1 MMNTLLRKYKLLK
14 GLMIPIVLITM
25 LLFFGTVYADD
36 GGGTEDP
43 AAVPSAE
50 ILVQDG
56 EEPADVVV
64 ENSDAP
70 PSADEDVLQEE
81 AEDGEVI
88 PADNSEDEILPEEPA
103 EGDVNEE
110 NVPETEILNENDIAD
125 EITALP
131 LDDSE
136 LTTDEVVL
144 VDGEGETMDMASE
157 ANLEV
162 ISSADPWWLVS
173 GVKYAYIKTGGT
185 CPSDTTLGL
194 TCFESTTPI
203 TGALS
208 YMDANNLV
216 PSDGILHVEPDN
228 YIDNIIVNG
237 LSGNG
242 YLANLKGVV
251 SEGSSSNTSLTGVV
265 QISNTL
271 LGFTLSG
278 FTIDGYININ
288 NNIGMLTLTDINVS
302 SSSNSGIYA
311 INQNGAVNV
320 ENVKSSNNKYYGMY
334 VDNTAGTYPITITNS
349 EFNFNDD
356 GISTIYWGG
365 LRAKSNSTITL
376 NGVSASS
383 NDGNGAW
390 LDAAKGTTVKNSVF
404 NYNFSDP
411 NSIAQGYGLAVNNN
425 FTTNNILL
433 ENVVADGN
441 DNHGILL
448 SVSSKITMKNINA
461 DSNGVT
467 NGYDGIMINNGY
479 GTGTITI
486 TNASS
491 TNSGGK
497 GFHLLSHKNITING
511 IVANDNDEDGVYIDN
526 CDFDWGN
533 GYCKGSGV
541 VTISGKLFNQFVGN
555 HEYGLHI
562 VSGGTVTLSY
572 FQADNNTYS
581 GVYIENNQGSSSA
594 NVTVNLSYVPP
605 VGDFLNS
612 GSGNSQ
618 SGMIIYSNGNILLD
632 KCVFSGNSGM
642 GARLDNDSAASA
654 KTVTV
659 KNSSFFDNVTEG
671 LLVLS
676 NGNITLSDV
685 DAYENSA
692 GMGVEIDN
700 HLGTGKVTITG
711 SGTTQHNYSG
721 NNNYGLHILSS
732 GVVTLKNIYAVGNMA
747 GILISNTYVEGRSVS
762 ITNAD
767 TSESVSGTGLSIN
780 SNGAINLTDVISNG
794 NLVGDGASIQNN
806 DAAKAQVIKITR
818 SQFNGN
824 SNSLGLSISSLG
836 TITLNGVQANGNGTS
851 GAWISACNYDGGIP
865 GCKSSGGVTITGTD
879 NEFSN
884 NGTYGLYIFSRS
896 SVTMNNITVDNNG
909 DSGLTIYHNYDNCN
923 GNISL
928 NASSGRA
935 NSFSNNGTYGIYIE
949 SLGNI
954 TLSRFDA
961 SNNENYGCYLSNQSA
976 TAARSVSVS
985 YATINDTQN
994 TGLWIYST
1002 GNVTLT
1008 GVQVLRSSK
1017 HFWEIDDN
1025 AGQNVYDRLPFDQAY
1040 DEVWWFEGSNAQ
1052 GVTIDLTSTYFDA
1065 YLEIFDKDWH
1075 SLDWDDNGGGGND
1088 AQIIYTLPADGT
1100 YYIRVSSAVAQEYG
1114 DYVLSINGSSPG
1126 NSYNNYSGIYI
1137 DNRYNNGTGSVKI
1150 NAPKD
1155 SYGVDVRDNNYTGI
1169 TVYSEGIL
1177 AFSGLTANYNGGYW
1191 GAYIRNSGGIG
1202 KSVTM
1207 KNCSFDNND
1216 GEGIDLGSAG
1226 VITWSGGGASGN
1238 LEDYGAYLVNVASSS
1253 SLPVSVS
1260 NAVFDSNYN
1269 QGLGI
1274 NSLGAI
1280 TLTNVSAS
1288 NSQVAYGVGLNNC
1301 QASAGDCQGS
1311 GNVTIG
1317 GTYGLVNFNDNATY
1331 GLLVNS
1337 RGNIL
1342 ITNANASN
1350 NGSSYGMSLNNN
1362 FDNATG
1368 NVTIKTSSKTA
1379 TSDCSDN
1386 GNNGLQ
1392 ISSRGTISL
1401 SNINVFNNGSNGM
1414 EVNNS
1419 GALSPK
1425 NITLTHIKSGDNNNY
1440 GVWTSSVGAITI
1452 SYMEDFGNVSSG
1464 ISLNNNTSVLPQK
1477 VTVTRT
1483 KIDGNTSG
1491 NGLYIGSKGDITLNN
1506 VVTTNNNYGAWV
1518 SNNWGTNSKVT
1529 VLGSMGES
1537 VFSNNT
1543 VHGLQITSHGNVS
1556 LSKVIA
1562 DRNNSDGIYV
1572 STNGT
1577 LTITDMWLS
1586 RNLGDGLFAIAD
1598 LGASIKNM
1606 QSYNNG
1612 SAVNGDGL
1620 FLSMNMGS
1628 LAKILNSAFAGNYGN
1643 GIDVAGDPNPI
1654 LTGTCYFGNDA
1665 DNTGDANLL
1674 IH

>member
-1 MMNTLLRKYKLLK
+1 MDTLLRKYKLLK
-14 GLMIPIVLITM
+14 GMLIPIVLISM
-25 LLFFGTVYADD
+25 LLLFGTIYADD

-43 AAVPSAE
+43 VDVPPAE
-50 ILVQDG
+50 TIVQDG
-56 EEPADVVV
+56 EEPAEVVV

-70 PSADEDVLQEE
+70 SSADENVLQEE

-110 NVPETEILNENDIAD
+110 NVPETEILNEDNIAD

-136 LTTDEVVL
+136 LASDEVVL
-144 VDGEGETMDMASE
+144 VDGEGETLDMASE
-157 ANLEV
+157 ESLQT
-162 ISSADPWWLVS
+162 ISSADPWWMV
-173 GVKYAYIKTGGT
+173 GPVKYAIIKTGGT
-185 CPSDTTLGL
+185 CPSDTTAGV
-194 TCFESTTPI
+194 TCFESGTPI
-203 TGALS
+203 SAALS
-208 YMDANNLV
+208 YMDTNNLV
-216 PSDGILHVEPDN
+216 PTDGILHVEPDT
-228 YIDNIIVNG
+228 YTETVTING
-237 LSGNG
+237 GSGNG
-242 YLANLKGVV
+242 YLANLKGLI
-251 SEGSSSNTSLTGVV
+251 SEGSSSDTTINGNVT
-265 QISNTL
+265 ISNTL
-271 LGFTLSG
+271 FGFTISG
-278 FTIDGYININ
+278 FTILGKLELTTNT
-288 NNIGMLTLTDINVS
+288 GTLTMTDLDVS
-302 SSSNSGIYA
+302 STTSTGIY
-311 INQNGAVNV
+311 IPVHTGAVNIDR
-320 ENVKSSNNKYYGMY
+320 VKSSNNNNYGIY
-334 VDNTAGTYPITITNS
+334 LNNTAGTNPITITNS
-349 EFNFNDD
+349 EFNHNDN
-356 GISTIYWGG
+356 GISSDYWGG
-365 LRAKSNSTITL
+365 MRIYSNSTITL
-376 NGVSASS
+376 NGVSASH
-383 NDGNGAW
+383 NDGNGVSLFAV
-390 LDAAKGTTVKNSVF
+390 KGTTVKNSVF
-404 NYNFSDP
+404 NDNFSDP
-411 NSIAQGYGLAVNNN
+411 IALNLGFGLYINNTD
-425 FTTNNILL
+425 TTNNILL
-433 ENVVADGN
+433 ENVQADGN
-441 DNHGILL
+441 DNSGIHIISYGKVTLNN
-448 SVSSKITMKNINA
+448 VNA
-461 DSNGVT
+461 YSNST
-467 NGYDGIMINNGY
+467 AAGYDGIFIDNTNGA
-479 GTGTITI
+479 GTITI
-486 TNASS
+486 KNSS
-491 TNSGGK
+491 SRESGGK
-497 GFHLLSHKNITING
+497 GFHILSNKNVAVDG
-511 IVANDNDEDGVYIDN
+511 IVATANDEDGVYIDN
-526 CDFDWGN
+526 CNYQIDHCQGN
-533 GYCKGSGV
+533 GT

-562 VSGGTVTLSY
+562 ISGGAVTLSY

-581 GVYIENNQGSSSA
+581 GVYIENNLDRTSA

-618 SGMIIYSNGNILLD
+618 SGMLINSNGNILLD

-642 GARLDNDSAASA
+642 GARLDNDSVASA

-671 LLVLS
+671 LLILS
-676 NGNITLSDV
+676 KGNITLSDV

-721 NNNYGLHILSS
+721 NNNYGLYILSS

-794 NLVGDGASIQNN
+794 SLVGDGASINNN
-806 DAAKAQVIKITR
+806 DAAKAQVVKITR
-818 SQFNGN
+818 AQFSGN

-836 TITLNGVQANGNGTS
+836 TITLNSVQASGNGTN
-851 GAWISACNYDGGIP
+851 GAWISACNYDGGIA

-909 DSGLTIYHNYDNCN
+909 DSGLTIYHSYGNCN

-928 NASSGRA
+928 NASSGRT

-961 SNNENYGCYLSNQSA
+961 INNENYGCYLSNQSA

-985 YATINDTQN
+985 YAIINDTQN

-1008 GVQVLRSSK
+1008 GVQALRSSK

-1025 AGQNVYDRLPFDQAY
+1025 AGQNVHDRLPFEQAY
-1040 DEVWWFEGSNAQ
+1040 DEIWWFDGSNAQ

-1065 YLEIFDKDWH
+1065 YLEFFDEDWH
-1075 SLDWDDNGGGGND
+1075 LLDWDDNGGSGND
-1088 AQIIYTLPADGT
+1088 AQISYTLPADGT

-1114 DYVLSINGSSPG
+1114 DYVLSINGSGPG

-1191 GAYIRNSGGIG
+1191 GAYIRNNGGIG

-1238 LEDYGAYLVNVASSS
+1238 LEDYGAYLVNVASLS

-1274 NSLGAI
+1274 GSLGAI
-1280 TLTNVSAS
+1280 TLTNVSAN
-1288 NSQVAYGVGLNNC
+1288 NSQISYGVALNNC
-1301 QASAGDCQGS
+1301 QDSGGICQGS

-1317 GTYGLVNFNDNATY
+1317 GIYGMVNFNDNATY

-1337 RGNIL
+1337 RGNIS

-1350 NGSSYGMSLNNN
+1350 NGVYGMRLYNDY
-1362 FDNATG
+1362 DNATG
-1368 NVTIKTSSKTA
+1368 NVTMKTSSKNT

-1386 GNNGLQ
+1386 GNNGLEV
-1392 ISSRGTISL
+1392 SSRGTISL
-1401 SNINVFNNGSNGM
+1401 SKINVFNNSSNGI
-1414 EVNNS
+1414 EVYN
-1419 GALSPK
+1419 GDAVSPK
-1425 NITLTHIKSGDNNNY
+1425 NVNLTLIKSGDNNNY
-1440 GVWTSSVGAITI
+1440 GVFVSSVGAITI
-1452 SYMEDFGNVSSG
+1452 SYMEDFGNIGSG

-1543 VHGLQITSHGNVS
+1543 VHGLQINSHGNVS

-1562 DRNNSDGIYV
+1562 ERNDSDGIYV
-1572 STNGT
+1572 STNGI

-1643 GIDVAGDPNPI
+1643 GIDVAGDPNPV
-1654 LTGTCYFGNDA
+1654 LTGTCYYGNDA